1 MGPSHTHTCTHT
13 HTNHQYTYTK
23 HTPLLNRMWNTLPI
37 ALFEPPAEKYSVCV
51 VPRLKFLS
59 AYETADSSFMVI
71 HLKPDQSMGTK
82 SPKWLTLKVWDA
94 LVLGVKDWLLC
105 LGCRGMEGR
114 KTQGRGRG
122 GGGSHPL
129 FFFSSATRQSEWWK
143 DHFLVIKG
151 EVCDLTLQAVE
162 CGLMIGLQLFW
173 APWNTNVT
181 VMCFHSRESLN
192 PGVQGCISEKWT
204 ACPTALCC
212 CLAAID
218 K

>member
-13 HTNHQYTYTK
+13 HKSPIYLHETHSAPEQNVKYFAYRSLWTPCWEIFSVCGPTAKVPLCIWNRGQFLYGNPLKARPIDGHKIPQMTNSESVRC
-23 HTPLLNRMWNTLPI
+23 PCSRSERLI
-37 ALFEPPAEKYSVCV
+37 ALLGLQRDGGEKNTRKRKRRRRV
-51 VPRLKFLS
+51 
-59 AYETADSSFMVI
+59 SSFI
-71 HLKPDQSMGTK
+71 
-82 SPKWLTLKVWDA
+82 
-94 LVLGVKDWLLC
+94 
-105 LGCRGMEGR
+105 
-114 KTQGRGRG
+114 
-122 GGGSHPL
+122 
-129 FFFSSATRQSEWWK
+129 FFSSATRQSEWWK